1 MFDNLIGQPEIKR
14 QLEFYAEAY
23 KKTSIIPFI
32 LLNGAKGLGKTEFLK
47 SFSKSLTNV
56 DGKPRPMLEL
66 NSSTIK
72 NNQMFFEQIFLP
84 IVQGNEITLFFDE
97 AHALPKDLMMSF
109 LSILNTE
116 RTSYKEFNWREF
128 TFTFDFTKISMIFA
142 TTELDKLFP
151 PLKDRLTVLDFK
163 PYKANEIA
171 EIISNRLPDVEFEED
186 LLTEIASTTRGN
198 ARSAVKRAKEIETY
212 CETQN
217 STLFFKEEWNSLRK
231 ILGIKPL
238 GITNTE
244 MQVLEILAERGPSTL
259 QTIAAV
265 TGMSRS
271 AIQRDA
277 ELYLLQRG
285 LMRIDGHREITKA
298 GMLVLKDVQGREADM
313 LAQEAD
319 ESNAPF

>member
-14 QLEFYAEAY
+14 QLSFYAEAF
-23 KKTSIIPFI
+23 KKTSVVPFI

-72 NNQMFFEQIFLP
+72 NNQMFFEQIFMP
-84 IVQGNEITLFFDE
+84 IVQNNEITLFFDE
-97 AHALPKDLMMSF
+97 CHALPNDLMMAF

-116 RTSYKEFNWREF
+116 RTPYKEFNWREF
-128 TFTFDFTKISMIFA
+128 TFVFDFTKISIIFA
-142 TTELDKLFP
+142 TTELDKMFA

-163 PYKANEIA
+163 PYKSDEIA
-171 EIISNRLPDVEFEED
+171 QIISGRLSDIQFED
-186 LLTEIASTTRGN
+186 NLLAEIASTTRGN
-198 ARSAVKRAKEIETY
+198 ARSAVKRAKEIESY
-212 CETQN
+212 CETRN
-217 STLFFKEEWNSLRK
+217 STTFFKEEWTDLRE

-238 GITNTE
+238 GLTNTE
-244 MQVLEILAERGPSTL
+244 VQVLEILAERGSSTL

-265 TGMSRS
+265 TGMSRT

-285 LMRIDGHREITKA
+285 LMKINGHREITSQGLK
-298 GMLVLKDVQGREADM
+298 VLAEINGK
-313 LAQEAD
+313 
-319 ESNAPF
+319 

>member
-23 KKTSIIPFI
+23 KKTSVVPFI

-47 SFSKSLTNV
+47 AFSKSLTNE

-72 NNQMFFEQIFLP
+72 NNAMFFEQIFLP
-84 IVQGNEITLFFDE
+84 IVQNNQVTLFFDE
-97 AHALPKDLMMSF
+97 CHALPNDLMMAF

-116 RTSYKEFNWREF
+116 RSPYKEFNWREY
-128 TFTFDFTKISMIFA
+128 TFTFDFTKISIIFA
-142 TTELDKLFP
+142 TTELDKLFA

-163 PYKANEIA
+163 PYKPDEIGQ
-171 EIISNRLPDVEFEED
+171 IISGRLSDVQFEDD
-186 LLTEIASTTRGN
+186 LLAEIASTTRGN
-198 ARSAVKRAKEIETY
+198 ARSAVKRAKEIESY
-212 CETQN
+212 CETRN
-217 STLFFKEEWNSLRK
+217 STTFFKEEWNDLRT

-238 GITNTE
+238 GLTNTE
-244 MQVLEILAERGPSTL
+244 VQVLEILAERGSSTL

-265 TGMSRS
+265 TGMSRT

-285 LMRIDGHREITKA
+285 LMKINGHREITSYGLK
-298 GMLVLKDVQGREADM
+298 VLNEINGK
-313 LAQEAD
+313 
-319 ESNAPF
+319 

>member
-1 MFDNLIGQPEIKR
+1 MFDKLIGQSEIKR
-14 QLEFYAEAY
+14 QLTFYSEAY
-23 KKTSIIPFI
+23 QKTGTVPFI

-47 SFSKSLTNV
+47 AFSKSLINT

-84 IVQGNEITLFFDE
+84 LVQNNEITLFFDE
-97 AHALPKDLMMSF
+97 CHALPNDLVMAF

-116 RTSYKEFNWREF
+116 STPYKEFNWREYSF
-128 TFTFDFTKISMIFA
+128 VFDFTKISMIFA

-163 PYKANEIA
+163 PYTSEELAAIIA
-171 EIISNRLPDVEFEED
+171 DRLQDIRFED
-186 LLTEIASTTRGN
+186 GLLEEIASTTRGN
-198 ARSAVKRAKEIETY
+198 ARSAVKRSKEIATY
-212 CETQN
+212 CETKN
-217 STLFFKEEWNSLRK
+217 STLFSKNEWRDLCH

-238 GITNTE
+238 GLSNTE
-244 MQVLEILAERGPSTL
+244 IQVMQILKDRGPSTL

-265 TGMSRS
+265 TGMSRT

-285 LMRIDGHREITKA
+285 LMKINGNREITRLGSEIIQKI
-298 GMLVLKDVQGREADM
+298 
-313 LAQEAD
+313 
-319 ESNAPF
+319 S

>member
-14 QLEFYAEAY
+14 QLQFYSDAY
-23 KKTSIIPFI
+23 QKTSVVPFL

-47 SFSKSLTNV
+47 AFSKSLTNV

-84 IVQGNEITLFFDE
+84 IVQNNEITLFFDE
-97 AHALPKDLMMSF
+97 CHALPKDLVMAF
-109 LSILNTE
+109 LSITNTE
-116 RTSYKEFNWREF
+116 RTPFKEFNWREY
-128 TFTFDFTKISMIFA
+128 TFQFDFTKISMIFA

-151 PLKDRLTVLDFK
+151 PLKDRLTILDFK
-163 PYKANEIA
+163 PYKSDEIAKIISGRLRDVDFEDGLVDEIA
-171 EIISNRLPDVEFEED
+171 E
-186 LLTEIASTTRGN
+186 TTRGN

-212 CETQN
+212 CETHN
-217 STLFFKEEWNSLRK
+217 SNEFSKTQWNDLRQ

-238 GITNTE
+238 GLSNTE
-244 MQVLEILAERGPSTL
+244 IQVLQILKDRGPSTL

-265 TGMSRS
+265 TGMSRT

-285 LMRIDGHREITKA
+285 LMKINGTR
-298 GMLVLKDVQGREADM
+298 
-313 LAQEAD
+313 
-319 ESNAPF
+319 

>member
-14 QLEFYAEAY
+14 QLGFYAEAY
-23 KKTSIIPFI
+23 KKTSVVPFI

-47 SFSKSLTNV
+47 AFSKSLTNV

-72 NNQMFFEQIFLP
+72 NNAMFFEQIFLP
-84 IVQGNEITLFFDE
+84 IVQNNEITLFFDE
-97 AHALPKDLMMSF
+97 CHALPNDLMMAF
-109 LSILNTE
+109 LTILNTE
-116 RTSYKEFNWREF
+116 RTPYKEFNWREF
-128 TFTFDFTKISMIFA
+128 TFVFDFTKISIIFA
-142 TTELDKLFP
+142 TTELDKMFG

-163 PYKANEIA
+163 PYKADEIA
-171 EIISNRLPDVEFEED
+171 QIISGRLSDVQFEDD

-198 ARSAVKRAKEIETY
+198 ARSAVKRAKEIESY
-212 CETQN
+212 CETRN
-217 STLFFKEEWNSLRK
+217 SATFFKEEWTDLRE

-238 GITNTE
+238 GLTNTE
-244 MQVLEILAERGPSTL
+244 VQVLEILAERGSSTL

-265 TGMSRS
+265 TGMSRT

-285 LMRIDGHREITKA
+285 LMKIDGHREITSYGLK
-298 GMLVLKDVQGREADM
+298 VLAEINRK
-313 LAQEAD
+313 
-319 ESNAPF
+319 

>member
-14 QLEFYAEAY
+14 QLQFYSDAY
-23 KKTSIIPFI
+23 QKTSVVPFL

-47 SFSKSLTNV
+47 AFSKSLTNV

-84 IVQGNEITLFFDE
+84 IVQNNEITLFFDE
-97 AHALPKDLMMSF
+97 CHALPKDLVMAF
-109 LSILNTE
+109 LSITNTE
-116 RTSYKEFNWREF
+116 RTPFKEFNWREY
-128 TFTFDFTKISMIFA
+128 TFQFDFTKISMIFA

-151 PLKDRLTVLDFK
+151 PLKDRLTILDFK
-163 PYKANEIA
+163 PYKSDEIAKIISGRLRDVDFEDGLVDEIA
-171 EIISNRLPDVEFEED
+171 E
-186 LLTEIASTTRGN
+186 TTRGN

-212 CETQN
+212 CETHN
-217 STLFFKEEWNSLRK
+217 SNEFSKTQWNDLRQ

-238 GITNTE
+238 GLSNTE
-244 MQVLEILAERGPSTL
+244 IQVLQILKERGPSTL

-265 TGMSRS
+265 TGMSRT

-285 LMRIDGHREITKA
+285 LMKINGTREITRA
-298 GMLVLKDVQGREADM
+298 GSEVL
-313 LAQEAD
+313 D
-319 ESNAPF
+319 EVEQKGF